1 MASIQKEINNA
12 DSHMTLQ
19 SLTVIKDIKS
29 KGFKTIKT
37 ELESVKKS
45 TQQFAKK
52 QNEFWNNISSDGI
65 VAVNEKTLLKKEWQQ
80 IDQTHTAILKLA
92 QEGNLEDSEDV
103 KFYDE
108 KYNAL
113 YEYLFSTL
121 KLFDD
126 MSKTTNIANR
136 DKFNSF
142 FADYYEA
149 ETEIQ
154 TKLAIGM
161 VDVQGMRILDNLGVI
176 GLKDEIAI
184 YLGKLYQYVN
194 NEWVLIPSDGY
205 LGIKDNCPT
214 GAIGQFFLAGDSE
227 FYYPIKIKIGE
238 SFLQTTDGRFILAT
252 KKVEKG
258 FIYAFTETGWV
269 KIIDKNDYR
278 YIIAINDLIT
288 LGESL
293 SDNLQGIFDAI
304 NGRLDD
310 AESSLKDKIEYVP
323 SYLGMFEADPKDAKE
338 GDWYVYNGVETT
350 ERNKGKVY
358 LYQMNTEGTALSW
371 VKLTPA
377 DTNNSK
383 YFMAALNDILASMD
397 AEPGYFSE
405 VFCNAF
411 FANAASISALQTKT
425 ISLSSGGMIKSNDE
439 IYEQYKTGMCISS
452 NGNADFNGN
461 THIGGSLS
469 VDGDTYITGAALFTG
484 SIKSGPL
491 ELSSLKPANE
501 TYHFTNAN
509 ELDNLVNGGSIGYRP
524 KVEGNFQGYTFSS
537 FSVNFYSSGEYEDRA
552 EDRIWNLFILYIDLY
567 DIDGNHIY
575 EFKSEKLIDYP
586 FSESAFGYPS
596 KKFYSLPSVFS
607 FKLLLDDG
615 VKTFKLDFASLPKNV
630 SASGIIYVKYNDG
643 VYYLAI
649 SP

>member
-29 KGFKTIKT
+29 KGLKTIKT

-65 VAVNEKTLLKKEWQQ
+65 IAVNEKTLLKKEWQQ

-205 LGIKDNCPT
+205 LGIKDKCPA
-214 GAIGQFFLAGDSE
+214 GAIGQFFLAGDSD

-304 NGRLDD
+304 NGRIDD
-310 AESSLKDKIEYVP
+310 AESSLQNKIEYVP

-358 LYQMNTEGTALSW
+358 LYQMNTAGTALSW
-371 VKLTPA
+371 VKLTPS

-383 YFMAALNDILASMD
+383 YFMAALKDILASMD

-411 FANAASISALQTKT
+411 FANSASISALQTQT
-425 ISLSSGGMIKSNDE
+425 IRLSDGGMIKSNDE
-439 IYEQYKTGMCISS
+439 TYEQYKSGMCISS
-452 NGNADFNGN
+452 DGNADFNGN
-461 THIGGSLS
+461 THIGGNLT
-469 VDGDTYITGAALFTG
+469 VDGVTTLGNDTKVLGDAWFLGRID
-484 SIKSGPL
+484 SGPL
-491 ELSSLKPANE
+491 YLADEDPSSESSQEILSGYNTMDFFKWCNSKGESLRLGSANE
-501 TYHFTNAN
+501 GNWGLLKQHFNGTIGGVAFTLVYWQPNTSTSAGYFSFRKKDGT
-509 ELDNLVNGGSIGYRP
+509 EVAKYYLDNWTNDYDSLPDI
-524 KVEGNFQGYTFSS
+524 
-537 FSVNFYSSGEYEDRA
+537 
-552 EDRIWNLFILYIDLY
+552 ILDLY
-567 DIDGNHIY
+567 TPGGRTL
-575 EFKSEKLIDYP
+575 KLKDLPTSPGAVSGVVYVTA
-586 FSESAFGYPS
+586 EGY
-596 KKFYSLPSVFS
+596 LRVT
-607 FKLLLDDG
+607 L
-615 VKTFKLDFASLPKNV
+615 
-630 SASGIIYVKYNDG
+630 
-643 VYYLAI
+643 
-649 SP
+649 

>member
-65 VAVNEKTLLKKEWQQ
+65 IAVNEKTLLKKEWQQ

-161 VDVQGMRILDNLGVI
+161 VDVQGMRILDNLNVI

-184 YLGKLYQYVN
+184 YSGKLYQYVN

-214 GAIGQFFLAGDSE
+214 GAIGQFFLAGDSD

-238 SFLQTTDGRFILAT
+238 NFLQTTDGRFILAT

-310 AESSLKDKIEYVP
+310 AESSLQNKIEYVP

-371 VKLTPA
+371 VKLTPS

-411 FANAASISALQTKT
+411 FANAASISALQTQT
-425 ISLSSGGMIKSNDE
+425 IKLSDGGMIKSNDE
-439 IYEQYKTGMCISS
+439 IYDQKKRGMCIRSD
-452 NGNADFNGN
+452 GYADFNGD
-461 THIGGSLS
+461 THIGGNLT
-469 VDGDTYITGAALFTG
+469 VDGVTTLGNDTKVLGDAWFLGRID
-484 SIKSGPL
+484 SGPL
-491 ELSSLKPANE
+491 YLADEDPSSESSQEILSGYNTMDFFKWCNSKGESLRLGSANE
-501 TYHFTNAN
+501 GNWGLLKQHFNGTIGGVAFTLVYWQPNTSTSAGYFSFRKKDGT
-509 ELDNLVNGGSIGYRP
+509 EVAKYYLDNWTNDYDSLPDI
-524 KVEGNFQGYTFSS
+524 
-537 FSVNFYSSGEYEDRA
+537 
-552 EDRIWNLFILYIDLY
+552 ILDLY
-567 DIDGNHIY
+567 TPGGRTL
-575 EFKSEKLIDYP
+575 KLRDLPTSPGAVSGVVYVTA
-586 FSESAFGYPS
+586 EGY
-596 KKFYSLPSVFS
+596 LRVT
-607 FKLLLDDG
+607 L
-615 VKTFKLDFASLPKNV
+615 
-630 SASGIIYVKYNDG
+630 
-643 VYYLAI
+643 
-649 SP
+649 

>member
-29 KGFKTIKT
+29 KGLKTIKT

-65 VAVNEKTLLKKEWQQ
+65 IAVNEKTLLKKEWQQ

-161 VDVQGMRILDNLGVI
+161 VDVQGMRILDNLNVI

-205 LGIKDNCPT
+205 LGIKDNLPT
-214 GAIGQFFLAGDSE
+214 GAIGQFFLAGDSD

-238 SFLQTTDGRFILAT
+238 NFLQTTDGRFILAT

-310 AESSLKDKIEYVP
+310 AETSLKDKIEYVP
-323 SYLGMFEADPKDAKE
+323 SYLGMFESDPKDAKE

-358 LYQMNTEGTALSW
+358 LYQMNTAGTALSW
-371 VKLTPA
+371 VKLTPS

-383 YFMAALNDILASMD
+383 YFMAALKDVLASMK
-397 AEPGYFSE
+397 AGPGYFSE
-405 VFCNAF
+405 VFCNVL

-439 IYEQYKTGMCISS
+439 IYEQKKSGMCISS
-452 NGNADFNGN
+452 DGNADFNGD
-461 THIGGSLS
+461 THIGGNLT
-469 VDGDTYITGAALFTG
+469 VDGKFVSIKNALLDCGEFKVEKLPKERILVKEFVPENKGDDIYNFIQEYKTLTPDKWYNLGDIFSHKFMFVSFNPVGSYMSPIATSCLFYTSRTGAADYIEFDNG
-484 SIKSGPL
+484 IKIYTSSTIIDDPTLVVGVNVRFYYEIPAALGVVL
-491 ELSSLKPANE
+491 ENIPSDLPSTK
-501 TYHFTNAN
+501 
-509 ELDNLVNGGSIGYRP
+509 G
-524 KVEGNFQGYTFSS
+524 
-537 FSVNFYSSGEYEDRA
+537 
-552 EDRIWNLFILYIDLY
+552 RIWND
-567 DIDGNHIY
+567 
-575 EFKSEKLIDYP
+575 K
-586 FSESAFGYPS
+586 GY
-596 KKFYSLPSVFS
+596 LRIV
-607 FKLLLDDG
+607 
-615 VKTFKLDFASLPKNV
+615 
-630 SASGIIYVKYNDG
+630 
-643 VYYLAI
+643 
-649 SP
+649 

>member
-29 KGFKTIKT
+29 KGLKTIKT

-65 VAVNEKTLLKKEWQQ
+65 IAVNEKTLLKKEWQQ

-227 FYYPIKIKIGE
+227 FCYPIKIKIGE

-258 FIYAFTETGWV
+258 FIYAFTDTGWV

-304 NGRLDD
+304 NGRID
-310 AESSLKDKIEYVP
+310 ETENSLKDKIEYVP

-350 ERNKGKVY
+350 KRNKGKVY
-358 LYQMNTEGTALSW
+358 LYQMNTEETALSW
-371 VKLTPA
+371 EELNPA
-377 DTNNSK
+377 DLNNSK
-383 YFMAALNDILASMD
+383 YFMAALTDVLASMQ
-397 AEPGYFSE
+397 AGPGYFSE
-405 VFCNAF
+405 VFCKAF
-411 FANAASISALQTKT
+411 FTNSASIAALQVQT
-425 ISLSSGGMIKSNDE
+425 IRLSAGGMIKSNDE
-439 IYEQYKTGMCISS
+439 YYEQKKSGMCISS
-452 NGNADFNGN
+452 DGNADFNGD
-461 THIGGSLS
+461 THIGGNLTIDGEFVSIKNALLDCGEFKVQKLQKESILVKEFVPGNKGVDIYNFIQEYKTLTPDKWYNLGDIFSHKFMFVRFNPIGSLMS
-469 VDGDTYITGAALFTG
+469 PIATSCLFHSSRTGEDYIEFDNGIKIYTSSPIIDDPILDVGVNVEFYYEIPAALG
-484 SIKSGPL
+484 VVL
-491 ELSSLKPANE
+491 ENIPSDLPSTK
-501 TYHFTNAN
+501 
-509 ELDNLVNGGSIGYRP
+509 G
-524 KVEGNFQGYTFSS
+524 
-537 FSVNFYSSGEYEDRA
+537 
-552 EDRIWNLFILYIDLY
+552 RIWND
-567 DIDGNHIY
+567 
-575 EFKSEKLIDYP
+575 K
-586 FSESAFGYPS
+586 GY
-596 KKFYSLPSVFS
+596 LRIV
-607 FKLLLDDG
+607 
-615 VKTFKLDFASLPKNV
+615 
-630 SASGIIYVKYNDG
+630 
-643 VYYLAI
+643 
-649 SP
+649 

>member
-19 SLTVIKDIKS
+19 SLTVIKDINS

-65 VAVNEKTLLKKEWQQ
+65 IAVNEKTLLKKEWQQ

-126 MSKTTNIANR
+126 MTKTTNIANR

-161 VDVQGMRILDNLGVI
+161 VDVQGMRILDNLNVI

-184 YLGKLYQYVN
+184 YSGKLYQYVN

-214 GAIGQFFLAGDSE
+214 GAIGQFFLAGDSD

-358 LYQMNTEGTALSW
+358 LYQMNTAGTALSW
-371 VKLTPA
+371 EELNPA
-377 DTNNSK
+377 DLNNSK
-383 YFMAALNDILASMD
+383 YFMAALNDVLASMK
-397 AEPGYFSE
+397 AGPGYFSE
-405 VFCNAF
+405 VFCNVL
-411 FANAASISALQTKT
+411 FANSASISALQTQT
-425 ISLSSGGMIKSNDE
+425 IRLSSGGMIKSNDE
-439 IYEQYKTGMCISS
+439 IYEEHKTGMCIRAD
-452 NGNADFNGN
+452 GRADFNGD
-461 THIGGSLS
+461 THIGGTLN
-469 VDGDTYITGAALFTG
+469 VDGKATLSG
-484 SIKSGPL
+484 STVIKGDAIFQGEIFSGPL
-491 ELSSLKPANE
+491 ELTNTTQKGNYEFIEKGSVPINFFVTGVDGKYGNILFYSGHYIRTAYPIVIGDYTYMQYTVLFQLFDKLGNTVFNYNE
-501 TYHFTNAN
+501 TSGREYPDYVLT
-509 ELDNLVNGGSIGYRP
+509 DNLEYTYLIKDGS
-524 KVEGNFQGYTFSS
+524 
-537 FSVNFYSSGEYEDRA
+537 
-552 EDRIWNLFILYIDLY
+552 
-567 DIDGNHIY
+567 
-575 EFKSEKLIDYP
+575 
-586 FSESAFGYPS
+586 
-596 KKFYSLPSVFS
+596 
-607 FKLLLDDG
+607 
-615 VKTFKLDFASLPKNV
+615 KTFKLKNLPNAKPTE
-630 SASGIIYVKYNDG
+630 SGV
-643 VYYLAI
+643 VYYIDNGNGTGNLMI
-649 SP
+649 TL

>member
-29 KGFKTIKT
+29 KGLKTIKT

-65 VAVNEKTLLKKEWQQ
+65 IAVNEKTLLKKEWQQ

-161 VDVQGMRILDNLGVI
+161 VDVQGMRILDNLNVI

-214 GAIGQFFLAGDSE
+214 GAIGQFFLAGDSD

-238 SFLQTTDGRFILAT
+238 NFLQTTDGRFILAT

-310 AESSLKDKIEYVP
+310 AENSLKDKIEYVP
-323 SYLGMFEADPKDAKE
+323 SYLGMFESDPKDAKE

-358 LYQMNTEGTALSW
+358 LYQMNTAGTALSW
-371 VKLTPA
+371 EELNPA
-377 DTNNSK
+377 DLNNSK
-383 YFMAALNDILASMD
+383 YFMAALNDVLASMK
-397 AEPGYFSE
+397 AGPGYFSE
-405 VFCNAF
+405 VFCNVL
-411 FANAASISALQTKT
+411 FANSASISALQTQT
-425 ISLSSGGMIKSNDE
+425 IRLSDGGMIKSNDE
-439 IYEQYKTGMCISS
+439 TYEQYKSGMCISS
-452 NGNADFNGN
+452 DGNADFNGN
-461 THIGGSLS
+461 THIGGNLT
-469 VDGDTYITGAALFTG
+469 VDGVTTLGNDTKVLGDAWFLGRID
-484 SIKSGPL
+484 SGPL
-491 ELSSLKPANE
+491 YLADEDPSSESSQEILSGYNTMDFFEWCNSKGESLRLGSANE
-501 TYHFTNAN
+501 GNWGLLKQHFNGTIGGVAFTLVYWQPNTSTSAGYFSFRKKDGT
-509 ELDNLVNGGSIGYRP
+509 EVAKYYLDNWTNDYDSLPDI
-524 KVEGNFQGYTFSS
+524 
-537 FSVNFYSSGEYEDRA
+537 
-552 EDRIWNLFILYIDLY
+552 ILDLY
-567 DIDGNHIY
+567 TPGGRTL
-575 EFKSEKLIDYP
+575 KLKDLPTSPGAVSGVVYVTA
-586 FSESAFGYPS
+586 EGY
-596 KKFYSLPSVFS
+596 LRVT
-607 FKLLLDDG
+607 L
-615 VKTFKLDFASLPKNV
+615 
-630 SASGIIYVKYNDG
+630 
-643 VYYLAI
+643 
-649 SP
+649 

>member
-29 KGFKTIKT
+29 KELKTIKT

-65 VAVNEKTLLKKEWQQ
+65 IAVNEKTLLKKEWQQ

-108 KYNAL
+108 KYIAL

-161 VDVQGMRILDNLGVI
+161 VDVQGMRILDNLNVI

-205 LGIKDNCPT
+205 LGIKDNCPA
-214 GAIGQFFLAGDSE
+214 GAIGQFFLAGDSD

-252 KKVEKG
+252 KRVEKG

-304 NGRLDD
+304 NGRLYD
-310 AESSLKDKIEYVP
+310 AETSLKDKIEYVP
-323 SYLGMFEADPKDAKE
+323 SYLGMFESDPKDAKE

-358 LYQMNTEGTALSW
+358 LYQMNTAGTSLSW
-371 VKLTPA
+371 VALTPS
-377 DTNNSK
+377 DSSNSK
-383 YFMAALNDILASMD
+383 YFMAALNDVLASMKAGSD
-397 AEPGYFSE
+397 YFSE
-405 VFCNAF
+405 VFCNVL

-439 IYEQYKTGMCISS
+439 IYEQYKSGMCIRAD
-452 NGNADFNGN
+452 GRADFNGD
-461 THIGGSLS
+461 THIGGRLTI
-469 VDGDTYITGAALFTG
+469 DGDLVSIKNALLDCGEFKVENLAEETIVVKRFSPGIKGSEIFNFMIEYKQLQPDKWYNLADIFSHKFMFASFSPISSMMNAVATSCLFHASRTDASYIKFDNGSEIYIDSVIVDDPLLVINQTIAFFYKIPAALG
-484 SIKSGPL
+484 VVL
-491 ELSSLKPANE
+491 ENIPSDLPSTK
-501 TYHFTNAN
+501 
-509 ELDNLVNGGSIGYRP
+509 G
-524 KVEGNFQGYTFSS
+524 
-537 FSVNFYSSGEYEDRA
+537 
-552 EDRIWNLFILYIDLY
+552 RIWND
-567 DIDGNHIY
+567 N
-575 EFKSEKLIDYP
+575 
-586 FSESAFGYPS
+586 GY
-596 KKFYSLPSVFS
+596 LRIV
-607 FKLLLDDG
+607 
-615 VKTFKLDFASLPKNV
+615 
-630 SASGIIYVKYNDG
+630 
-643 VYYLAI
+643 
-649 SP
+649 

>member
-29 KGFKTIKT
+29 KGLKTIKT

-65 VAVNEKTLLKKEWQQ
+65 IAVNEKTLLKKEWQQ

-161 VDVQGMRILDNLGVI
+161 VDVQGMRILDNLNVI

-214 GAIGQFFLAGDSE
+214 GAIGQFFLAGDSD

-304 NGRLDD
+304 NDRLDD
-310 AESSLKDKIEYVP
+310 AENSLKDKIEYVP
-323 SYLGMFEADPKDAKE
+323 SYLGMFESDPKDAKK

-371 VKLTPA
+371 VELNPA
-377 DTNNSK
+377 DLNNSK
-383 YFMAALNDILASMD
+383 YFMAALNDVLASMK
-397 AEPGYFSE
+397 AGPGYFSE
-405 VFCNAF
+405 VFCNVL

-439 IYEQYKTGMCISS
+439 IYEQHKRGMCISS
-452 NGNADFNGN
+452 DGRADFNGN
-461 THIGGSLS
+461 THIGGILT
-469 VDGDTYITGAALFTG
+469 VDGKTDLLGAVFIGGDAIFQG
-484 SIKSGPL
+484 NINSGPL
-491 ELSSLKPANE
+491 VLNDLLPIGESYSSQNVLNIKSNFGNSLYQYWGPYIGDYNGISFSYFNTDVFREDAEGNVKVNLYLYDEEKKQVYKYESGWQDDPLLPYSINIQRIMPSGAKTMRLFNLPTVKPAGSGYVWN
-501 TYHFTNAN
+501 N
-509 ELDNLVNGGSIGYRP
+509 NGILSI
-524 KVEGNFQGYTFSS
+524 T
-537 FSVNFYSSGEYEDRA
+537 
-552 EDRIWNLFILYIDLY
+552 
-567 DIDGNHIY
+567 
-575 EFKSEKLIDYP
+575 
-586 FSESAFGYPS
+586 
-596 KKFYSLPSVFS
+596 
-607 FKLLLDDG
+607 
-615 VKTFKLDFASLPKNV
+615 
-630 SASGIIYVKYNDG
+630 
-643 VYYLAI
+643 
-649 SP
+649 